1 MTPQT
6 RAGTVPSRR
15 LYPRISNVR
24 DLSVRYEG
32 RDEDVRTRPPDISAR
47 GMFINTSQEFPE
59 GAILNVRFKL
69 ALSGTEIRAR
79 GEVRYCHAGVGVGVE
94 FMDIPQKFVKA
105 IEKEIE
111 LSVGRAGKEAVKRG
125 KSKRRKTGPRRRA
138 RSARATAGRKLFA
151 IR

>member
-1 MTPQT
+1 MTP
-6 RAGTVPSRR
+6 RLHVGTVPSRR
-15 LYPRISNVR
+15 LHPRISNVR

-47 GMFINTSQEFPE
+47 GMFINTSQSFPE

-69 ALSGTEIRAR
+69 ALTGTEIQAR

-105 IEKEIE
+105 IEKEIA
-111 LSVGRAGKEAVKRG
+111 LAGVKAGKNGLKRG
-125 KSKRRKTGPRRRA
+125 KSKRPKSGARRRA
-138 RSARATAGRKLFA
+138 RSARASARKFFA